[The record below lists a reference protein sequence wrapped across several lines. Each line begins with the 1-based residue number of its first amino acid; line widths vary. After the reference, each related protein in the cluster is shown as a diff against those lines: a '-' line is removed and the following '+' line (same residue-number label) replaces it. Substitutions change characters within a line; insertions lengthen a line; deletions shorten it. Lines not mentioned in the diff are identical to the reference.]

1 MGTSV
6 KITARI
12 PPALAAEI
20 DRLVN
25 AGYYSNRSEVIKEA
39 LRDFLVRKR
48 ALIEEASDEEFI
60 RLAKRAIEPLLA
72 EDWESEAD
80 EYWNK
85 IKGVRYEPEV

>member
-12 PPALAAEI
+12 PPALVAEI

-48 ALIEEASDEEFI
+48 AIIEEAPDEEFI
-60 RLAKRAIEPLLA
+60 RLAKRAIEPILA

-80 EYWNK
+80 EYWDK
-85 IKGVRYEPEV
+85 IKGVRYEQEM

>member
-6 KITARI
+6 KVTARI

-20 DRLVN
+20 DRLVK

-39 LRDFLVRKR
+39 LRDFLVRR
-48 ALIEEASDEEFI
+48 RGLIEEASEEEFLH
-60 RLAKRAIEPLLA
+60 RAKRAIKPLLA

-80 EYWNK
+80 EHWDK
-85 IKGVRYEPEV
+85 TKGVRYEPEM

>member
-6 KITARI
+6 KVTARI

-20 DRLVN
+20 DRLVK

-48 ALIEEASDEEFI
+48 ALIEEASEEEFI
-60 RLAKRAIEPLLA
+60 RLAKGTSEPLLA

-80 EYWNK
+80 EYWDGL
-85 IKGVRYEPEV
+85 KGVRYEPEV

>member
-48 ALIEEASDEEFI
+48 ALIEEASEEEFI

-80 EYWNK
+80 EHWDK
-85 IKGVRYEPEV
+85 IKGVRYEPEM